1 MWKAFLF
8 GVVVAGAIGPIALL
22 IFGTGARQGF
32 GAGAVAALGASCADF
47 LYAFCAFMLG
57 ALVLPFLAMHRT
69 ALEIGCALLL
79 VGFGAW
85 MLFAQLRPGRPSEA
99 PRPAS
104 QLFLPTFVLTF
115 LNPMT
120 LVIFAGF
127 VPQLPVAGSA
137 ATAAILALALA
148 AGSAAVGLGFA
159 GAGSVVGKAMPGER
173 ARRAISAAAAAGILA
188 FGIYGLAAAF
198 WEGTVPFAAKP
209 AKVTVP

>member
-1 MWKAFLF
+1 MWKAFVF

-32 GAGAVAALGASCADF
+32 AAGAVAALGASLADF
-47 LYAFCAFMLG
+47 LYAFGAFMLG
-57 ALVLPFLAMHRT
+57 AVILPFLDMHR
-69 ALEIGCALLL
+69 AAIEVGCALLL

-85 MLFAQLRPGRPSEA
+85 MLLAQLRPGQP
-99 PRPAS
+99 PAVPTPAA

-127 VPQLPVAGSA
+127 VPQLPVAGSPGM
-137 ATAAILALALA
+137 AAILALALA

-159 GAGSVVGKAMPGER
+159 GAGSALGKAMPGER
-173 ARRAISAAAAAGILA
+173 ARRAVSAAAAAGILA
-188 FGIYGLAAAF
+188 FGIYGLVAA
-198 WEGTVPFAAKP
+198 
-209 AKVTVP
+209 